1 MIRTLLQDK
10 SDKSD
15 QAPPMSLALAQPPP
29 PYVAPPMFSTCLLQR
44 LIPTSP
50 LAQLSRDRHTR
61 VQAPSDS
68 SQSSASTTEHSGFE
82 AN

>member
-50 LAQLSRDRHTR
+50 LVLGPTQPGPPH
-61 VQAPSDS
+61 
-68 SQSSASTTEHSGFE
+68 QSSGPLRFQLIKRKHD
-82 AN
+82 